1 MSRLR
6 AMLVPACL
14 WLAVCAV
21 LQAQESKPAPLP
33 KPPASAVPGMSALQS
48 LRDLMEAA
56 EARIAMLREQV
67 SEAPDE
73 GRKTELETALAAERE
88 RIRSLEKDFREVASG
103 VEETEYTMEDQ
114 AAPGLAEQVSELLQP
129 LMGEMRDASTGPREM
144 EALRNQLRK
153 ARQRQAMAREA
164 LGRIQSLETSQQDAT
179 MRELLAESRNV
190 WQRRAGESG
199 SRVKVLELQI
209 AERERERTPFLEKAS
224 NLFSNFWKTRG
235 LNLLLAAAAAVTTFF
250 LGRWLIRM
258 LHRVSPLH
266 RGKGAHLGKRL
277 ADLIS
282 SALLAVCCL
291 LAALIVLYVR
301 EDWVLF
307 TLLVVVLLALAWA
320 GRNTLP
326 PYIDQIRLILNL
338 GPVREGERIVI
349 GGLPWQVG
357 KLGFY
362 SELTNPEL
370 DGGTLRIPADELT
383 GLRSRP
389 WHPREPWF
397 PTRSDDWVILADG
410 TFGKVLQQTPEQV
423 VLVRRGG
430 SLKTYATGD
439 FIEQRPENLSRD
451 FRIRTLFGIDY
462 SHQAQSTG
470 SIPERLAM
478 AVEAALIAEVG
489 REQVRHVRVELAAAG
504 SSSLDYAILVDLS
517 GEVAARYNALT
528 RLVVRTCV
536 DTCNAEGW
544 VIPFT
549 QITVHQAGE

>member
-1 MSRLR
+1 
-6 AMLVPACL
+6 MLAPPGL
-14 WLAVCAV
+14 WLLVCCVA
-21 LQAQESKPAPLP
+21 LQAQEGGPAPLP
-33 KPPASAVPGMSALQS
+33 KPAASAVAGMGALQS
-48 LRDLMEAA
+48 LRDLAEAA
-56 EARIAMLREQV
+56 EVRIAGLQEQV
-67 SEAPDE
+67 SVAPDE
-73 GRKTELETALAAERE
+73 ARKTELETALAAERE
-88 RIRSLEKDFREVASG
+88 RLRSLEKDFREVASG
-103 VEETEYTMEDQ
+103 VEETEYTMEDT

-129 LMGEMRDASTGPREM
+129 LMGEMREASTGPREM

-153 ARQRQAMAREA
+153 ARQRQAMSREA
-164 LGRIQSLETSQQDAT
+164 LHRIQSLEARQEDAA

-209 AERERERTPFLEKAS
+209 AGRERERTPFLEKAS
-224 NLFSNFWKTRG
+224 NLFSHFWKTRG
-235 LNLLLAAAAAVTTFF
+235 LNLLLAAGAAVATIF
-250 LGRWLIRM
+250 LGRQLIRV
-258 LHRVSPLH
+258 LHRLIPLH
-266 RGKGAHLGKRL
+266 RRTRAQLGKRL
-277 ADLIS
+277 VDLIS
-282 SALLAVCCL
+282 TVTLAISCL

-338 GPVREGERIVI
+338 GPVREDERIVI
-349 GGLPWQVG
+349 GGLPWKVV

-362 SELTNPEL
+362 SELSNPDL
-370 DGGTLRIPADELT
+370 DGGTLRLPARDLT
-383 GLRSRP
+383 EMRSRP

-397 PTRSDDWVILADG
+397 PTRTDDWVILADG

-430 SLKTYATGD
+430 SLKTYATAD

-451 FRIRTLFGIDY
+451 FRIRTHFGIDY
-462 SHQAQSTG
+462 SHQAESTG
-470 SIPERLAM
+470 SIPERLTT
-478 AVEAALIAEVG
+478 AVEAAIIAEVG
-489 REQVRHVRVELAAAG
+489 RGQVRRVRVELAAAG
-504 SSSLDYAILVDLS
+504 PSSLDYAVLVDLS
-517 GEVAARYNALT
+517 GELAARYNALT
-528 RLVVRTCV
+528 RLLVRTCV
-536 DTCNAEGW
+536 ETCNAEGW

>member
-1 MSRLR
+1 MRRLR
-6 AMLVPACL
+6 AILVPACL

-56 EARIAMLREQV
+56 EARIAMLQEQV

-179 MRELLAESRNV
+179 MRELLAESQNV

-209 AERERERTPFLEKAS
+209 DERERERTPFLEKAS

-282 SALLAVCCL
+282 SALLALCCL
-291 LAALIVLYVR
+291 LAALMVLYVR

>member
-1 MSRLR
+1 MRRLR
-6 AMLVPACL
+6 AILVPACL

-73 GRKTELETALAAERE
+73 GRKTELETALATERE

-164 LGRIQSLETSQQDAT
+164 LERIQSLETSQQDAT

-250 LGRWLIRM
+250 LGRWLIRL

-282 SALLAVCCL
+282 SALLALCCL

-349 GGLPWQVG
+349 GGLPWRVG

-370 DGGTLRIPADELT
+370 DGGMLRIPADELT

>member
-1 MSRLR
+1 
-6 AMLVPACL
+6 MLVPACL

-56 EARIAMLREQV
+56 EARIAMLQEQV

-250 LGRWLIRM
+250 LGRWLIRL

-282 SALLAVCCL
+282 SALLALCCL
-291 LAALIVLYVR
+291 LAALMVLYVR

-349 GGLPWQVG
+349 GGLPWRVG

-370 DGGTLRIPADELT
+370 DGGMLRIPADELT

-528 RLVVRTCV
+528 RLLVRTCV